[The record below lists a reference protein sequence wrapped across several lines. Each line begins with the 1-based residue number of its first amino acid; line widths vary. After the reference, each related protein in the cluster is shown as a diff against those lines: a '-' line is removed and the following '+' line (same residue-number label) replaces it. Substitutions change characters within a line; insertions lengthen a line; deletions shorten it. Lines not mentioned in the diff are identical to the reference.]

1 MKNKKLSILII
12 LLGIILL
19 ISATY
24 LTLSGKAGGSVTGI
38 FFGVGSG
45 LLGVGIANI
54 FENYFYKKNP
64 GLYKRKVIEQGDERN
79 VTINNKARAKSGT
92 MLMYLNFILAML
104 MSSFHIEL
112 WAVLA
117 LLFITTLYSL
127 CTVFLIAKYN
137 KS

>member
-1 MKNKKLSILII
+1 MKNKKLSIFII
-12 LLGIILL
+12 LLSIILL

-24 LTLSGKAGGSVTGI
+24 LTLSGKADGSITGI
-38 FFGVGSG
+38 FFGVGAG
-45 LLGVGIANI
+45 LVGVGIAHI
-54 FENYFYKKNP
+54 LENYFYKKNP
-64 GLYKRKVIEQGDERN
+64 ELCKRKLIEQSDERN
-79 VTINNKARAKSGT
+79 MAINNKARAKSGT
-92 MLMYLNFILAML
+92 MLMYLNFILAMI
-104 MSSFHIEL
+104 MSFFRIEL